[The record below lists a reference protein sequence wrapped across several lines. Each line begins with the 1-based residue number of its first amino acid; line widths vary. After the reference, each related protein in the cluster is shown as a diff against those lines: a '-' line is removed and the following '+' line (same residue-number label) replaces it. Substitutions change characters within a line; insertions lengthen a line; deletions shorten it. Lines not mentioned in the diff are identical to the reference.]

1 MSNKNILFIGPIFHE
16 YHKKII
22 HHLEESG
29 YIVTFVPDF
38 TGDQVYFFLKSFFPR
53 YLSKYCL
60 NKSKDVLGD
69 IKGVEFDRVFVVKG
83 EGFSNGFWQDLRT
96 KYNSAKFYLYQWDAL
111 ANYRYESILQYFDY
125 CYSFD
130 SDDVIQINQDKL
142 KYLPLFFDDSVLC
155 QNQDRSHEYDITFI
169 GGVTL
174 ERYYWLTDFKDKC
187 DKAGLN
193 VFLFMYLP
201 FFTYMSLVV
210 RGKVIDFNKIH
221 FRPISLKRIKDI
233 YTRTNTIIDIHN
245 PKQSGL
251 TMRTFEALGSG
262 KKLMTTNFNIK
273 KEPFFNTD
281 YILTFKLLDDVKPKE
296 INAFIRSSRNGIS
309 VDQYKLSSWL
319 QNIFNVPNK
328 S

>member
-1 MSNKNILFIGPIFHE
+1 M
-16 YHKKII
+16 
-22 HHLEESG
+22 
-29 YIVTFVPDF
+29 
-38 TGDQVYFFLKSFFPR
+38 
-53 YLSKYCL
+53 
-60 NKSKDVLGD
+60 
-69 IKGVEFDRVFVVKG
+69 
-83 EGFSNGFWQDLRT
+83 
-96 KYNSAKFYLYQWDAL
+96 
-111 ANYRYESILQYFDY
+111 QYFDY